1 MVAKANAS
9 PVIDMHRAV
18 ELELVIRRLD
28 MRLDSLR
35 GNTKR
40 VGLPDTYEPW
50 MHDEIIRLYREEG
63 EWNFVNIN
71 DGKLHVST
79 EREWK
84 VGPWCK
90 DRETSG
96 SEDLIARVTVA
107 LLIGA
112 IVLALSMF
120 LLAELLRFLLV

>member
-9 PVIDMHRAV
+9 PNIGVRQAGELDQVMRWLDS
-18 ELELVIRRLD
+18 ELECLQ
-28 MRLDSLR
+28 
-35 GNTKR
+35 GNTRTVRLPRMYR
-40 VGLPDTYEPW
+40 VW